1 MRALIWITE
10 NTWEGSID
18 HARVLLPDNA
28 DVTLLHVASS
38 DVEEMAVG
46 GGPGRLGRHR
56 RPPPGPPVR
65 EIAAEEAQALLGA
78 ARVRLGRPAEVSAR
92 RGRVEREVLEACD
105 GADLLIVARD
115 GETRLGPKSLG
126 PRTRFVAD
134 HARCPV
140 LIVWAGEA
148 PGAETMRWPPHLR

>member
-1 MRALIWITE
+1 MRAMVWIAE
-10 NTWEGSID
+10 NSWEGCID
-18 HARVLLPDNA
+18 CARALLPDNA
-28 DVTLLHVASS
+28 QVTLLHVASS
-38 DVEEMAVG
+38 DVQEIAAG

-56 RPPPGPPVR
+56 RPPPGPPVS

-78 ARVRLGRPAEVSAR
+78 ARDRLGRPAELSAR

-105 GADLLIVARD
+105 DVDLLILARD
-115 GETRLGPKSLG
+115 GETRPGPKSLG
-126 PRTRFVAD
+126 PRTRFVTD
-134 HARCPV
+134 HARCSV

>member
-1 MRALIWITE
+1 MRALVWIDE
-10 NTWEGSID
+10 NTWEGCVD
-18 HARVLLPDNA
+18 HARELVPDDA
-28 DVTLLHVASS
+28 QVTLLHVVSS
-38 DVEEMAVG
+38 DVEVIAAG

-65 EIAAEEAQALLGA
+65 AIAAEEAQALLRA
-78 ARVRLGRPAEVSAR
+78 ARDRLGRPAAVSAR
-92 RGRVEREVLEACD
+92 RGRVERELLEACD
-105 GADLLIVARD
+105 GVDLLVLARD
-115 GETRLGPKSLG
+115 GEARLGPKSLG

-148 PGAETMRWPPHLR
+148 PGAETTRWPPHLR